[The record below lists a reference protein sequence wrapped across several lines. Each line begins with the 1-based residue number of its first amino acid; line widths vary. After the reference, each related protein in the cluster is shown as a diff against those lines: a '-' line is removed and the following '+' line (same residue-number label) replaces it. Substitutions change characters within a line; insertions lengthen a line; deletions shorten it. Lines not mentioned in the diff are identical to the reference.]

1 MMTKKI
7 YSVKSFNFDTTTELS
22 IRNNYK
28 DYLNWPMVY
37 LLDNKTTK
45 EAYIGE
51 TTDVVTRL
59 KTHSKSEK
67 KQNLSNVSIVLSE
80 KFNKSATLDIESQ
93 LIRYM
98 AADGQYSLLN
108 GNLGISNHQYYNQ
121 KEVYQDL
128 FTDIWDDLRSMGI
141 CRHSL
146 EYIDNSDLF
155 KYSPYKSLSKEQVSS
170 LKLILECLLDGNSKT
185 SLIQGG
191 AGTGKSILAIFL
203 FKLLKT
209 DIQDFNFADFDE
221 EDLEL
226 YNLVTEVKEKYGDL
240 KMALVIPMS
249 SFRKTISNVFK
260 NIKGLSHKMVVG
272 PSEIVK
278 EKYDLLIVDEAH
290 RLRRR
295 VNLGSYYKTF
305 DDNCI
310 TLGLN
315 KETVSE
321 VDWIEL
327 QSAKSILFYDFNQ
340 SIKPSDATIETFN
353 RLGQKSSTRKEFLQ
367 TQFRVKGGN
376 EYVNL
381 VHLLFDPS
389 ITTPSSQ
396 LALSDYEVFIFDDL
410 QLMLDRIQT
419 KEQLDGLSRL
429 VAGYAWEWA
438 SKNNPNAFDIEINDV
453 KLKWNS
459 TAINWVNSKNAIN
472 EVGCIHTTQGYD
484 LNYTGVIIGPE
495 LDFDFETNQLIVDK
509 SKYKDKNGKNS
520 ISNPEALLAYVI
532 NIYKTILLRGIK
544 GTYIYVCNDNLR
556 KYLTQYINMF
566 SSYDSVKTFTISD
579 SETDNSIPYYDLSIA
594 AGLFS
599 EHQHV
604 EKVKYIEIDGI
615 NHKNDYFACKVV
627 GESMNKI
634 IPNGS
639 ICLFKKYN
647 GGSRNGL
654 ITLVEGNDIFDSDYG
669 SKYTIKEYLSKK
681 SIDSDEWQHQE
692 IHLIPKSYDPIYKT
706 IILQDDQIANFKVI
720 AEFIKVL

>member
-51 TTDVVTRL
+51 TTDVLTRL

-67 KQNLSNVSIVLSE
+67 KRSLSNVSIVLSE

-108 GNLGISNHQYYNQ
+108 GNLGISNHKYYNQ

-155 KYSPYKSLSKEQVSS
+155 KYSPYKSLLKEQVSS

-221 EDLEL
+221 QDLEL
-226 YNLVTEVKEKYGDL
+226 YNLVAEIKEKYGEL

-310 TLGLN
+310 KLGLN
-315 KETVSE
+315 KETASE

-376 EYVNL
+376 DYVNL

-389 ITTPSSQ
+389 ISTPSSK
-396 LALSDYEVFIFDDL
+396 LAISDYEVFIFDDL

-429 VAGYAWEWA
+429 VAGYA
-438 SKNNPNAFDIEINDV
+438 
-453 KLKWNS
+453 
-459 TAINWVNSKNAIN
+459 
-472 EVGCIHTTQGYD
+472 
-484 LNYTGVIIGPE
+484 
-495 LDFDFETNQLIVDK
+495 
-509 SKYKDKNGKNS
+509 
-520 ISNPEALLAYVI
+520 
-532 NIYKTILLRGIK
+532 
-544 GTYIYVCNDNLR
+544 
-556 KYLTQYINMF
+556 
-566 SSYDSVKTFTISD
+566 
-579 SETDNSIPYYDLSIA
+579 
-594 AGLFS
+594 
-599 EHQHV
+599 
-604 EKVKYIEIDGI
+604 
-615 NHKNDYFACKVV
+615 
-627 GESMNKI
+627 
-634 IPNGS
+634 
-639 ICLFKKYN
+639 
-647 GGSRNGL
+647 
-654 ITLVEGNDIFDSDYG
+654 
-669 SKYTIKEYLSKK
+669 
-681 SIDSDEWQHQE
+681 
-692 IHLIPKSYDPIYKT
+692 
-706 IILQDDQIANFKVI
+706 
-720 AEFIKVL
+720 

>member
-1 MMTKKI
+1 MTKKI

-28 DYLNWPMVY
+28 DYLNWPIVY
-37 LLDNKTTK
+37 LLDNKTSK

-170 LKLILECLLDGNSKT
+170 LKLILECLLDGNAKT

-209 DIQDFNFADFDE
+209 DIPDFNFADFNE

-226 YNLVTEVKEKYGDL
+226 YNLITEVKEKYGDL

-310 TLGLN
+310 KLGLN
-315 KETVSE
+315 KETASE

-327 QSAKSILFYDFNQ
+327 QSAKNILFYDFNQ

-389 ITTPSSQ
+389 ISTPSTK
-396 LALSDYEVFIFDDL
+396 LVISDYEVFIFDDL

-459 TAINWVNSKNAIN
+459 TAIDWVNSKNAIN

-495 LDFDFETNQLIVDK
+495 LDFDFEINQLIVDK

-520 ISNPEALLAYVI
+520 ISDPEALLDYVI

-556 KYLTQYINMF
+556 KYLTQYINIF
-566 SSYDSVKTFTISD
+566 SSNDSVKTFKISD

-599 EHQHV
+599 EHQQV
-604 EKVKYIEIDGI
+604 EKVRYIEIDGI
-615 NHKNDYFACKVV
+615 NHKDDYFACKVV

-681 SIDSDEWQHQE
+681 SIDNDEWQHQE
-692 IHLIPKSYDPIYKT
+692 IHLIPKSYDQSYKT
-706 IILQDDQIANFKVI
+706 IILQDDQIDNFKVI